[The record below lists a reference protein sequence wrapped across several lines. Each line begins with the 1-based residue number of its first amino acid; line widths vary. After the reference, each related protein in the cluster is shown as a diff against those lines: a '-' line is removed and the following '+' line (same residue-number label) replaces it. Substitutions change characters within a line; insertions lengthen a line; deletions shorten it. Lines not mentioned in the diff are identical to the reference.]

1 VSACDDTTQTI
12 AGLGPA
18 TPIAGAHRLMS
29 ALFRGAG
36 LSTPE
41 LDARLLLCHAAGLER
56 RDLIV
61 SPDLGLGHAAAAV
74 AAAACR
80 RLRREPVARILGHW
94 EFWGLDFDLNAAT
107 LVPRPDTETLV
118 EAVLADVRLAG
129 LGRAPLRVL
138 DLGTGSGAILVALLW
153 ELKEAFGVGVD
164 RSGAAAV
171 AARNNA
177 RRNGVAD
184 RAVFMVGEW
193 GEALSRPFDLVV
205 SNPPYIRHDDLS
217 TLEWEVVRHDPVLAL
232 DGGVDGLGA
241 YRSIISG
248 LRRLLSPQGR
258 VFLEVGAGQ
267 AEAVLSLL
275 AADGM
280 GPGYVR
286 ADLAGHARVVVAPA
300 PPAETAQIVP
310 VYGETRK
317 HLA

>member
-1 VSACDDTTQTI
+1 MSGCDDTTQTI
-12 AGLGPA
+12 PGLEPA
-18 TPIAGAHRLMS
+18 TTIASAHRLVT
-29 ALFRGAG
+29 ALFRRAG

-61 SPDLGLGHAAAAV
+61 SPERRLGDCAEAV

-80 RLRREPVARILGHW
+80 RLEREPVARILGHW

-118 EAVLADVRLAG
+118 EAALAEVRSAG
-129 LGRAPLRVL
+129 LGRAPIRVL
-138 DLGTGSGAILVALLW
+138 DLGTGSGAILVALLR
-153 ELKEAFGVGVD
+153 ELNNAFGVGVD
-164 RSGAAAV
+164 RSMAAAG

-184 RAVFMVGEW
+184 RAVFVVGDW
-193 GEALSRPFDLVV
+193 GGALSGPFDLVV
-205 SNPPYIRHDDLS
+205 SNPPYIRHETLT
-217 TLEWEVVRHDPVLAL
+217 TLELEVVQHDPALAL
-232 DGGVDGLGA
+232 DGGVDGLDA
-241 YRSIISG
+241 YRAIIAD
-248 LRRLLSPQGR
+248 LRRLLSPRGR

-267 AEAVLSLL
+267 AQDVLNLL
-275 AADGM
+275 AAAGT
-280 GPGYVR
+280 GPGGVR
-286 ADLAGHARVVVAPA
+286 HDLAGRERVVIVPA
-300 PPAETAQIVP
+300 SSAEAAQLVP